1 MLALCKQH
9 GLTIAQLM
17 MANETVWRP
26 EAETRAGLLTIWKAM
41 QDYVNCV
48 YRIECITRPIV
59 DDQHAG
65 QYDQLRSTSAGGNRP
80 ILLKNTLV
88 AA

>member
-48 YRIECITRPIV
+48 YRIECIT
-59 DDQHAG
+59 
-65 QYDQLRSTSAGGNRP
+65 
-80 ILLKNTLV
+80 
-88 AA
+88 